1 MPYQGNVW
9 KDGPDGRTP
18 ITAAKLTKMEDGI
31 TSAQLEAERASES
44 AGVARGALQS
54 VNNSYL
60 SIVDAIVPIGAVL
73 PFYGSR
79 PPKNWLLCYGQEVSR
94 TEYKALFD
102 VIGTS
107 TGGGNGSTTFN
118 VPDLRGKVIYGQGQS
133 EFTLITGTNV
143 GETHHTLTVNEMPSH
158 GHDIVD
164 SNNQNSNWRAGKAN
178 TDIGWN
184 DASGNGYTYAMSTG
198 TTVADRRPY
207 AKNVGNGQP
216 FPIRPRGSVASMIIR
231 AK

>member
-1 MPYQGNVW
+1 MPYQGNIW

-18 ITAAKLTKMEDGI
+18 ITAAKLTKIEDGI
-31 TSAQLEAERASES
+31 TSAQSTAEQAQSTAASASGSLTAVNKAYEAIA
-44 AGVARGALQS
+44 
-54 VNNSYL
+54 
-60 SIVDAIVPIGAVL
+60 DAIVPVGAVL

-94 TEYKALFD
+94 TEYKTLFD
-102 VIGTS
+102 AIGTS
-107 TGGGNGSTTFN
+107 SGSGNGSTTFN
-118 VPDLRGKVIYGQGQS
+118 VPDLKGKVIYGQGS
-133 EFTLITGTNV
+133 TGALVTGSTV

-164 SNNQNSNWRAGKAN
+164 SNNQDSNWRAGKAN
-178 TDIGWN
+178 IDIGWN

-207 AKNVGNGQP
+207 AKNVGGGQP
-216 FPIRPRGSVASMIIR
+216 FPILPRGSVASMIIR

>member
-31 TSAQLEAERASES
+31 TSAQSTAEQAQSTAASASGSLTAVNKAYEA
-44 AGVARGALQS
+44 
-54 VNNSYL
+54 
-60 SIVDAIVPIGAVL
+60 IVDAIVPVGAVL
-73 PFYGSR
+73 PFYGSM
-79 PPKNWLLCYGQEVSR
+79 PPNNWLLCYGQEVSR
-94 TEYKALFD
+94 TEYKTLFD

-107 TGGGNGSTTFN
+107 SGSGNGSTTFN
-118 VPDLRGKVIYGQGQS
+118 VPDLKGKVIYGQGS
-133 EFTLITGTNV
+133 TDALVTGSTV

-198 TTVADRRPY
+198 ITVADRRPY
-207 AKNVGNGQP
+207 AKNVGGGQP

>member
-1 MPYQGNVW
+1 MPYQGNIW

-18 ITAAKLTKMEDGI
+18 ITAAKLTKIEDGI
-31 TSAQLEAERASES
+31 TSAQSTAERAQSTAAS
-44 AGVARGALQS
+44 ASGSLTA
-54 VNNSYL
+54 VNKAYEA
-60 SIVDAIVPIGAVL
+60 IVDAIVPVGAVL

-94 TEYKALFD
+94 TEYKDLFD

-107 TGGGNGSTTFN
+107 SGSGNGSTTFN
-118 VPDLRGKVIYGQGQS
+118 VPDLKGKVIYGQGS
-133 EFTLITGTNV
+133 ADALVTGSTV
-143 GETHHTLTVNEMPSH
+143 GETHHTLTVGEMPSH

-164 SNNQNSNWRAGKAN
+164 SNNQNSNWRAGKAK

-198 TTVADRRPY
+198 ETVADRRPY
-207 AKNVGNGQP
+207 AKNVGGGQP

>member
-133 EFTLITGTNV
+133 EFTLITGANV

-178 TDIGWN
+178 IDIGWN
-184 DASGNGYTYAMSTG
+184 DASGKGYTYAMSTG
-198 TTVADRRPY
+198 ITVADRRPY
-207 AKNVGNGQP
+207 AKNVGGGQP

>member
-1 MPYQGNVW
+1 MPYWGNVW

-18 ITAAKLTKMEDGI
+18 ITAEKLTKMEDGI

-44 AGVARGALQS
+44 AGAARGALQS

-102 VIGTS
+102 TIGTAAGS
-107 TGGGNGSTTFN
+107 GNGSTTFN
-118 VPDLRGKVIYGQGQS
+118 VPDLKGKVIYGQGS
-133 EFTLITGTNV
+133 TDALVTGSTV
-143 GETHHTLTVNEMPSH
+143 GETHHKLTVNEMPSH

-164 SNNQNSNWRAGKAN
+164 SNNQGSNWRAGKAN

-198 TTVADRRPY
+198 STVADRRPY
-207 AKNVGNGQP
+207 AKNVGGGQP

>member
-31 TSAQLEAERASES
+31 TSAQSTAERAQSTASS
-44 AGVARGALQS
+44 ASGSLTA
-54 VNNSYL
+54 VNKAYEA
-60 SIVDAIVPIGAVL
+60 IVGAIVPVGAVL

-94 TEYKALFD
+94 TEYKDLFD

-107 TGGGNGSTTFN
+107 SGSGNGSTTFN
-118 VPDLRGKVIYGQGQS
+118 VPDLKGKVIYGQGS
-133 EFTLITGTNV
+133 TDALVTGSTV
-143 GETHHTLTVNEMPSH
+143 GETHHTLTVSEMPSH

-164 SNNQNSNWRAGKAN
+164 SDNQNSNWRAGKAN

-184 DASGNGYTYAMSTG
+184 DASGKGYTYAMSTG
-198 TTVADRRPY
+198 TTVANRRPY
-207 AKNVGNGQP
+207 AKDVGGGQP

>member
-31 TSAQLEAERASES
+31 TSAQSTAERAQSTAAS
-44 AGVARGALQS
+44 ASGSLTA
-54 VNNSYL
+54 VNKAYEA
-60 SIVDAIVPIGAVL
+60 IVDAIVPVGAVL

-94 TEYKALFD
+94 TEYKELFD

-107 TGGGNGSTTFN
+107 SGSGNGSTTFN
-118 VPDLRGKVIYGQGQS
+118 VPDLKGKVIYGQGS
-133 EFTLITGTNV
+133 TDALVTGSTV
-143 GETHHTLTVNEMPSH
+143 GETHHTLTVDEMPSH

-207 AKNVGNGQP
+207 AKNVGGGQP

>member
-18 ITAAKLTKMEDGI
+18 ITAAKLTKIEDGI
-31 TSAQLEAERASES
+31 TSAQAEAEKASAS
-44 AGVARGALQS
+44 AGVARGELES
-54 VNNSYL
+54 VNRSYL
-60 SIVDAIVPIGAVL
+60 AIMDAIVPIGAVL
-73 PFYGSR
+73 PFYGSK

-107 TGGGNGSTTFN
+107 GGSGNGSTTFN
-118 VPDLRGKVIYGQGQS
+118 VPDLKGKVIYGQGG
-133 EFTLITGTNV
+133 TGALVTGSTV
-143 GETHHTLTVNEMPSH
+143 GETHHTLTMNEMPSH
-158 GHDIVD
+158 GHELVD

-184 DASGNGYTYAMSTG
+184 DTSGNGYTYAMSTG

-207 AKNVGNGQP
+207 AKNVGGGQP

>member
-1 MPYQGNVW
+1 MPYQGNIW

-31 TSAQLEAERASES
+31 TSATSSAERATQVANDTFDSLS
-44 AGVARGALQS
+44 A
-54 VNNSYL
+54 VNRSYNA
-60 SIVDAIVPIGAVL
+60 IVDAIVPVGAVL

-102 VIGTS
+102 VIGTAAGS
-107 TGGGNGSTTFN
+107 GNGSTTFN
-118 VPDLRGKVIYGQGQS
+118 VPDLKGKVIYGQGS
-133 EFTLITGTNV
+133 TDALVTGSTV

-198 TTVADRRPY
+198 TAVADRRPY
-207 AKNVGNGQP
+207 AKNVGGGQP

>member
-60 SIVDAIVPIGAVL
+60 SIVDAIVPVGAVL

-133 EFTLITGTNV
+133 EFTLITGANV
-143 GETHHTLTVNEMPSH
+143 GETRHTLTVNEMPSH

-207 AKNVGNGQP
+207 AKNVGGGQP

>member
-31 TSAQLEAERASES
+31 TSAQSTAERAQSTAAS
-44 AGVARGALQS
+44 ASGSLTA
-54 VNNSYL
+54 VNKAYEA
-60 SIVDAIVPIGAVL
+60 IVDAIVPVGAVL

-94 TEYKALFD
+94 TEYKDLFD

-107 TGGGNGSTTFN
+107 SGSGNGSTTFN
-118 VPDLRGKVIYGQGQS
+118 VPDLKGKVIYGQGS
-133 EFTLITGTNV
+133 TDALVTGSTV

-198 TTVADRRPY
+198 ATVADRRPY
-207 AKNVGNGQP
+207 AKNVGGGNP

>member
-1 MPYQGNVW
+1 MPYWGNVW

-18 ITAAKLTKMEDGI
+18 ITAEKLTKMEDGI

-102 VIGTS
+102 TIGTVAGS
-107 TGGGNGSTTFN
+107 GNGSTTFN
-118 VPDLRGKVIYGQGQS
+118 IPDLKGKVIYGQGS
-133 EFTLITGTNV
+133 TGALVTGSTV

-158 GHDIVD
+158 GHEIVD

-207 AKNVGNGQP
+207 AKNVGGGQP
-216 FPIRPRGSVASMIIR
+216 FPILPRGSVASMIIR

>member
-31 TSAQLEAERASES
+31 ATATSTSERATQVANDTFDSLS
-44 AGVARGALQS
+44 A
-54 VNNSYL
+54 VNRSYNA
-60 SIVDAIVPIGAVL
+60 IVDAIVPIGAVL

-102 VIGTS
+102 VIGTGS
-107 TGGGNGSTTFN
+107 GSGNGSTTFN
-118 VPDLRGKVIYGQGQS
+118 VPDLKGKVIYGQGS
-133 EFTLITGTNV
+133 TDALVTGSTV
-143 GETHHTLTVNEMPSH
+143 GETHHMLTVNEMPSH

-164 SNNQNSNWRAGKAN
+164 SNNQGSNWRAGKAN

-198 TTVADRRPY
+198 STVADRRPY
-207 AKNVGNGQP
+207 AKNVGGGQP

>member
-31 TSAQLEAERASES
+31 TSAQSTADRAQSTASSAAGSLNTVNQAYEA
-44 AGVARGALQS
+44 
-54 VNNSYL
+54 
-60 SIVDAIVPIGAVL
+60 IVDAIVPIGAVL

-107 TGGGNGSTTFN
+107 AGRGNGSTTFN
-118 VPDLRGKVIYGQGQS
+118 IPDLKGKVIYGQGD
-133 EFTLITGTNV
+133 TGALVTGSTV

-198 TTVADRRPY
+198 STVADRRPY
-207 AKNVGNGQP
+207 AKNVGGGQP

>member
-1 MPYQGNVW
+1 MPYQGNIW

-31 TSAQLEAERASES
+31 TSATSSAERATQVANDTFDSLS
-44 AGVARGALQS
+44 A
-54 VNNSYL
+54 VNRSYNA
-60 SIVDAIVPIGAVL
+60 IVDAIVPVGAVL

-102 VIGTS
+102 VIGTAAGS
-107 TGGGNGSTTFN
+107 GNGSTTFN
-118 VPDLRGKVIYGQGQS
+118 VPDLKGKVIYGQGS
-133 EFTLITGTNV
+133 TDALVTGSTV

-164 SNNQNSNWRAGKAN
+164 SNNQDSNWRAGKAN

-207 AKNVGNGQP
+207 AKNVGGGQP

>member
-31 TSAQLEAERASES
+31 TAATTSAEHATQVANDTFDSLS
-44 AGVARGALQS
+44 A
-54 VNNSYL
+54 VNRSYT
-60 SIVDAIVPIGAVL
+60 SIVDAIVPVGAVL

-102 VIGTS
+102 VIGTVAGS
-107 TGGGNGSTTFN
+107 GNGSTTFN
-118 VPDLRGKVIYGQGQS
+118 IPDLKGKVIYGQGS
-133 EFTLITGTNV
+133 TDALVTGSTV

-158 GHDIVD
+158 GHEIVD
-164 SNNQNSNWRAGKAN
+164 SDNQNSNWRAGKAN

-207 AKNVGNGQP
+207 AKNVGGGQP

>member
-31 TSAQLEAERASES
+31 TSAQSTAERAQSTAAS
-44 AGVARGALQS
+44 ASGSLTA
-54 VNNSYL
+54 VNKAYEA
-60 SIVDAIVPIGAVL
+60 IVDAIVPVGAVL

-94 TEYKALFD
+94 TEYKDLFD

-107 TGGGNGSTTFN
+107 SGSGNGSTTFN
-118 VPDLRGKVIYGQGQS
+118 VPDLKGKVIYGQGS
-133 EFTLITGTNV
+133 ADALVTGSTV

-207 AKNVGNGQP
+207 AKNVGGGQP

>member
-31 TSAQLEAERASES
+31 TSAQSTAEQAQSTAASASGSLTAVNKAYEA
-44 AGVARGALQS
+44 
-54 VNNSYL
+54 
-60 SIVDAIVPIGAVL
+60 IVDAIVPVGAVL

-94 TEYKALFD
+94 TEYKTLFD
-102 VIGTS
+102 AIGTS
-107 TGGGNGSTTFN
+107 SGSGNGSTTFN
-118 VPDLRGKVIYGQGQS
+118 VPDLKGKVIYGQGS
-133 EFTLITGTNV
+133 TDALVTGSTV

-164 SNNQNSNWRAGKAN
+164 SNDQNSNWRAGKAN

-207 AKNVGNGQP
+207 AKNVGGGQP

>member
-9 KDGPDGRTP
+9 RDGPDGRTP
-18 ITAAKLTKMEDGI
+18 ITAEKLTKMEDGI
-31 TSAQLEAERASES
+31 ATATSTSERATQVANDTFDSLS
-44 AGVARGALQS
+44 A
-54 VNNSYL
+54 VNRSYNA
-60 SIVDAIVPIGAVL
+60 IVDAIVPIGAVL

-102 VIGTS
+102 VIGTVAGS
-107 TGGGNGSTTFN
+107 GNGSTTFN
-118 VPDLRGKVIYGQGQS
+118 VPDLKGKVIYGQGGADA
-133 EFTLITGTNV
+133 LVTGSTV

-164 SNNQNSNWRAGKAN
+164 SNNHNSNWRAGKAK
-178 TDIGWN
+178 TDIGWD
-184 DASGNGYTYAMSTG
+184 DASGNGYTYATSSG
-198 TTVADRRPY
+198 STVADRRPH
-207 AKNVGNGQP
+207 AKNVGGGQP

>member
-31 TSAQLEAERASES
+31 TSAQSTAERAQSTAAS
-44 AGVARGALQS
+44 ASGSLTA
-54 VNNSYL
+54 VNKAYEA
-60 SIVDAIVPIGAVL
+60 IVDAIVPVGAVL

-94 TEYKALFD
+94 TEYKDLFD

-107 TGGGNGSTTFN
+107 SGSGNGSTTFN
-118 VPDLRGKVIYGQGQS
+118 VPDLKGKVIYGQGS
-133 EFTLITGTNV
+133 TDALVTGSTV

-164 SNNQNSNWRAGKAN
+164 SNDQNSNWRAGKAN

-198 TTVADRRPY
+198 TTVAVRRPY
-207 AKNVGNGQP
+207 AKNVGGGQP

>member
-9 KDGPDGRTP
+9 RDGPDGRTP
-18 ITAAKLTKMEDGI
+18 ITAEKLTKMEDGI
-31 TSAQLEAERASES
+31 ATATSTSERATQVANDTFDSLS
-44 AGVARGALQS
+44 A
-54 VNNSYL
+54 VNRSYNA
-60 SIVDAIVPIGAVL
+60 IVDAIVPIGAVL

-102 VIGTS
+102 VIGTVAGS
-107 TGGGNGSTTFN
+107 GNGSTTFN
-118 VPDLRGKVIYGQGQS
+118 IPDLKGRVIYGQGS
-133 EFTLITGTNV
+133 TDALVTGSTI

-158 GHDIVD
+158 GHELVD

-198 TTVADRRPY
+198 STVADRRPY
-207 AKNVGNGQP
+207 AKNVGGGQP

>member
-1 MPYQGNVW
+1 MPYWGNVW

-31 TSAQLEAERASES
+31 TSAQLEAERASEA
-44 AGVARGALQS
+44 AGAARGALQS

-73 PFYGSR
+73 PFYGSH

-102 VIGTS
+102 TIGTAAGS
-107 TGGGNGSTTFN
+107 GNGSTTFN
-118 VPDLRGKVIYGQGQS
+118 VPDLKGKVIYGQGS
-133 EFTLITGTNV
+133 TDTPVTGSTV
-143 GETHHTLTVNEMPSH
+143 GETSHTLTVNEMPSH

-198 TTVADRRPY
+198 ITVADRRPY
-207 AKNVGNGQP
+207 AKNVGGGRP
-216 FPIRPRGSVASMIIR
+216 FPIRPLGSVASMIIR

>member
-1 MPYQGNVW
+1 MPYWGNVW

-18 ITAAKLTKMEDGI
+18 ITAEKLTKMEDGI

-102 VIGTS
+102 TIGTVAGS
-107 TGGGNGSTTFN
+107 GNGSTTFN
-118 VPDLRGKVIYGQGQS
+118 VPDLKGKVIYGQGS
-133 EFTLITGTNV
+133 TDALVIGSTV

-207 AKNVGNGQP
+207 AKNVGGGQP

>member
-1 MPYQGNVW
+1 MPYQANVW

-31 TSAQLEAERASES
+31 AGATSTAERASQ
-44 AGVARGALQS
+44 VANDTFDSLGA
-54 VNNSYL
+54 VNRSYNSIY
-60 SIVDAIVPIGAVL
+60 DAIVPIGAVL
-73 PFYGSR
+73 PYYGSK

-107 TGGGNGSTTFN
+107 SGSGDGSTTFN
-118 VPDLRGKVIYGQGQS
+118 VPDLKGKVIYGQGS
-133 EFTLITGTNV
+133 TDALITGSTV

-158 GHDIVD
+158 GHELVD

-207 AKNVGNGQP
+207 AKNVGGGQP

>member
-1 MPYQGNVW
+1 MPYQGNIW

-31 TSAQLEAERASES
+31 TSAQSTAERAQSTAAS
-44 AGVARGALQS
+44 ASGSLTA
-54 VNNSYL
+54 VNKAYEA
-60 SIVDAIVPIGAVL
+60 IVDAIVPVGAVL

-107 TGGGNGSTTFN
+107 SGSGNGSTTFN
-118 VPDLRGKVIYGQGQS
+118 VPDLKGKVIYGQGS
-133 EFTLITGTNV
+133 TDALVTGSTV

-178 TDIGWN
+178 IDIGWN

-198 TTVADRRPY
+198 TAVADRRPY
-207 AKNVGNGQP
+207 AKHVGGGQP

>member
-31 TSAQLEAERASES
+31 TAAQSTADRAQSTASSAAGSLNTVNKAYEA
-44 AGVARGALQS
+44 
-54 VNNSYL
+54 
-60 SIVDAIVPIGAVL
+60 IVDAIVPIGAVL

-102 VIGTS
+102 TIGTVAGS
-107 TGGGNGSTTFN
+107 GNGSTTFN
-118 VPDLRGKVIYGQGQS
+118 VPDLKGKVIYGQGDTS
-133 EFTLITGTNV
+133 ALVTGSTV

-198 TTVADRRPY
+198 ATVADRRPY
-207 AKNVGNGQP
+207 AKNVGGGQP

>member
-31 TSAQLEAERASES
+31 TSAQSTAERAQS
-44 AGVARGALQS
+44 AAASASGSLTA
-54 VNNSYL
+54 VNKAYEA
-60 SIVDAIVPIGAVL
+60 IVDAIVPVGAVL

-94 TEYKALFD
+94 TEYKDLFD

-107 TGGGNGSTTFN
+107 SGSGNGSTTFN
-118 VPDLRGKVIYGQGQS
+118 VPDLKGKVIYGQGS
-133 EFTLITGTNV
+133 TDALVTGSTV

-184 DASGNGYTYAMSTG
+184 DASGSGYTYAMSTG

-207 AKNVGNGQP
+207 AKNVGGGQP

>member
-31 TSAQLEAERASES
+31 TAATTSAERATRVANDTFDSLS
-44 AGVARGALQS
+44 A
-54 VNNSYL
+54 VNRSYNA
-60 SIVDAIVPIGAVL
+60 IVDAIVPVGAVL

-102 VIGTS
+102 TIGTVAGS
-107 TGGGNGSTTFN
+107 GNGSTTFN
-118 VPDLRGKVIYGQGQS
+118 VPDLKGKVIYGQGS
-133 EFTLITGTNV
+133 TDALVTGSTV

-164 SNNQNSNWRAGKAN
+164 SNNQDSNWRAGKAN
-178 TDIGWN
+178 TDIGWD

-198 TTVADRRPY
+198 ATVADRRPY
-207 AKNVGNGQP
+207 AKNVGGGQP

>member
-1 MPYQGNVW
+1 MPYWGNVW

-18 ITAAKLTKMEDGI
+18 ITAEKLTKMEDGI

-102 VIGTS
+102 VIGTVAGS
-107 TGGGNGSTTFN
+107 GNGSTTFN
-118 VPDLRGKVIYGQGQS
+118 VPDLKGKVIYGQGS
-133 EFTLITGTNV
+133 TDTLVTGSTV

-158 GHDIVD
+158 GHELVD

-198 TTVADRRPY
+198 STVADRRPY
-207 AKNVGNGQP
+207 AKNVGGGQP

>member
-31 TSAQLEAERASES
+31 TAAQSTADLAQSTASSAAGSLNTVNKAYEA
-44 AGVARGALQS
+44 
-54 VNNSYL
+54 
-60 SIVDAIVPIGAVL
+60 IVDAIVPIGAVL

-102 VIGTS
+102 AIGIS
-107 TGGGNGSTTFN
+107 AGGGNGSTTFN
-118 VPDLRGKVIYGQGQS
+118 IPDLKGKVIYGQGS
-133 EFTLITGTNV
+133 TDALVAGSTV

-207 AKNVGNGQP
+207 AKNVGGGQP

>member
-9 KDGPDGRTP
+9 RDGPDGRTP
-18 ITAAKLTKMEDGI
+18 ITAEKLTKMEDGI
-31 TSAQLEAERASES
+31 ATATSTSERAAQVANDTFDSLS
-44 AGVARGALQS
+44 A
-54 VNNSYL
+54 VNRSYNA
-60 SIVDAIVPIGAVL
+60 IVDAIVPIGAVL

-94 TEYKALFD
+94 TEYKTLFD

-107 TGGGNGSTTFN
+107 SGSGNGSTTFN
-118 VPDLRGKVIYGQGQS
+118 VPDLKGKVIYGQGS
-133 EFTLITGTNV
+133 TDALVTGSTV

-158 GHDIVD
+158 GHELVD
-164 SNNQNSNWRAGKAN
+164 SNNQNSNWRAGKAK
-178 TDIGWN
+178 TDIGWD

-198 TTVADRRPY
+198 STVADRRPV
-207 AKNVGNGQP
+207 AKNVGGGQA

>member
-1 MPYQGNVW
+1 MPYQGNIW

-31 TSAQLEAERASES
+31 TSAQSTAERAQSTAAS
-44 AGVARGALQS
+44 ASGSLTA
-54 VNNSYL
+54 VNKAYEA
-60 SIVDAIVPIGAVL
+60 IVDAIVPVGAVL

-94 TEYKALFD
+94 TDYKDLFD

-107 TGGGNGSTTFN
+107 SGSGNGSTTFN
-118 VPDLRGKVIYGQGQS
+118 VPDLKGKVIYGQGS
-133 EFTLITGTNV
+133 TDALVTGSTV

-164 SNNQNSNWRAGKAN
+164 SNNQGSNWRAGKAN

-207 AKNVGNGQP
+207 AKNVGGGRP
-216 FPIRPRGSVASMIIR
+216 FPVRPHGSVASMIIR

>member
-31 TSAQLEAERASES
+31 TSAQSTAERAQSTAAS
-44 AGVARGALQS
+44 ASGSLTA
-54 VNNSYL
+54 VNKAYEA
-60 SIVDAIVPIGAVL
+60 IVDAIVPVGAVL

-79 PPKNWLLCYGQEVSR
+79 PPNNWLLCYGQEVSR
-94 TEYKALFD
+94 TEYKDLFD

-107 TGGGNGSTTFN
+107 SGSGNGSTTFN
-118 VPDLRGKVIYGQGQS
+118 VPDLKGKVIYGQGS
-133 EFTLITGTNV
+133 TDALVTGSTV

-207 AKNVGNGQP
+207 AKNVGGGKP
-216 FPIRPRGSVASMIIR
+216 FPTRPRGSVASMIIR

>member
-31 TSAQLEAERASES
+31 TAAQSTADQAQSTASSAAGSLNTVNKAYEA
-44 AGVARGALQS
+44 
-54 VNNSYL
+54 
-60 SIVDAIVPIGAVL
+60 IVDAIVPIGAVL

-107 TGGGNGSTTFN
+107 AGGGNGSTTFN
-118 VPDLRGKVIYGQGQS
+118 IPDLKGKVIYGQGS
-133 EFTLITGTNV
+133 TDALVTGSTV

-207 AKNVGNGQP
+207 AKNAGGGQA

>member
-1 MPYQGNVW
+1 MPYLGNVW

-31 TSAQLEAERASES
+31 TSATSSAERATQVANDTFDSLS
-44 AGVARGALQS
+44 A
-54 VNNSYL
+54 VNRSYNA
-60 SIVDAIVPIGAVL
+60 IVDAIVPVGAVL

-102 VIGTS
+102 VIGTGS
-107 TGGGNGSTTFN
+107 GSGNGSTTFN
-118 VPDLRGKVIYGQGQS
+118 VPDLKGKVIYGQGS
-133 EFTLITGTNV
+133 ADALVTGSTV

-207 AKNVGNGQP
+207 AKNVGGGQP

>member
-31 TSAQLEAERASES
+31 TSAQSTADRAQSTASSAAGSLNTVNQAYEA
-44 AGVARGALQS
+44 
-54 VNNSYL
+54 
-60 SIVDAIVPIGAVL
+60 IVDAIVPIGAVL

-107 TGGGNGSTTFN
+107 AGGGNGSTTFN
-118 VPDLRGKVIYGQGQS
+118 IPDLKGKVIYGQGD
-133 EFTLITGTNV
+133 TGALVTGSTV

-198 TTVADRRPY
+198 STVADRRPY
-207 AKNVGNGQP
+207 AKNVGGGQP

>member
-1 MPYQGNVW
+1 MPYQGNIW

-31 TSAQLEAERASES
+31 TSAQSTAERAQSTAAS
-44 AGVARGALQS
+44 ASGSLTA
-54 VNNSYL
+54 VNKAYEA
-60 SIVDAIVPIGAVL
+60 IVDAIVPVGAVL

-102 VIGTS
+102 VIGTTS
-107 TGGGNGSTTFN
+107 GSGNGSTTFN
-118 VPDLRGKVIYGQGQS
+118 VPDLKGKVIYGQGS
-133 EFTLITGTNV
+133 ADALVTGSTV

-198 TTVADRRPY
+198 ATVADRRPY
-207 AKNVGNGQP
+207 AKDVGGGQP

>member
-1 MPYQGNVW
+1 MPYQANVW

-18 ITAAKLTKMEDGI
+18 ITAEKLTKMEDGI
-31 TSAQLEAERASES
+31 AGATSTAERASQ
-44 AGVARGALQS
+44 VANDTFDSLGA
-54 VNNSYL
+54 VNRSYNSIY
-60 SIVDAIVPIGAVL
+60 DAIVPIGAVL
-73 PFYGSR
+73 PYYGSK

-107 TGGGNGSTTFN
+107 SGSGNGSTTFN
-118 VPDLRGKVIYGQGQS
+118 VPDLKGKVIYGQGS
-133 EFTLITGTNV
+133 TDALVTGSTV

-158 GHDIVD
+158 GHELVD

-198 TTVADRRPY
+198 ETVADRRPY
-207 AKNVGNGQP
+207 AKNVGGGQP

>member
-31 TSAQLEAERASES
+31 TSAQSTAERAQSTAAS
-44 AGVARGALQS
+44 ASGSLTA
-54 VNNSYL
+54 VNKAYEA
-60 SIVDAIVPIGAVL
+60 IVDAIVPVGAVL

-94 TEYKALFD
+94 AEYKDLFD

-107 TGGGNGSTTFN
+107 SGSGNGSTTFN
-118 VPDLRGKVIYGQGQS
+118 VPDLKGKVIYGQGS
-133 EFTLITGTNV
+133 ADALVTGSTV

-207 AKNVGNGQP
+207 AKNVGGGQP
-216 FPIRPRGSVASMIIR
+216 FPVRPRGSVASMIIR

>member
-31 TSAQLEAERASES
+31 TSAQSTAEQAQSTAASASGSLTAVNKAYEA
-44 AGVARGALQS
+44 
-54 VNNSYL
+54 
-60 SIVDAIVPIGAVL
+60 IVDAIVPVGAVL

-94 TEYKALFD
+94 TEYKTLFD
-102 VIGTS
+102 AIGTS
-107 TGGGNGSTTFN
+107 SGSGNGSTTFN
-118 VPDLRGKVIYGQGQS
+118 VPDLKGKVIYGQGS
-133 EFTLITGTNV
+133 TDALVTGSTV

-164 SNNQNSNWRAGKAN
+164 SNNQDSNWRAGKAN

-207 AKNVGNGQP
+207 AKNVGGGQP
-216 FPIRPRGSVASMIIR
+216 FPVRPRGSVASMIIR